1 MQRKGSSRWSR
12 TVLTFAF
19 VVPLACAAGA
29 DERKQLAFDVIERN
43 AQQMTDISDA
53 LFYFGE
59 LGMQEFESTKLL
71 KDTLTAAGFKVELG
85 GADMPTN
92 FWAEYGS
99 GRPKIA
105 IVTEV
110 DALPGGSQTPGT
122 YERKPLVKDG
132 PGHMEGHNTHGGVAS
147 LAAFAVKQVMQRHNI
162 PGTVAISFGP
172 AEEQIA
178 SRPYLVRAGYFKDVD
193 AIIYLHIGEG
203 LTTGY
208 GLQNY
213 AAISSIFT
221 FQGKTAHGAVNP
233 WDGKDAVDAVELM
246 DIGFDKLREHLRP
259 TYRAHRTITAGGIQ
273 PNIIADKG
281 QIWWFVRDAGM
292 PAAKETYDKLLK
304 IAEGAA
310 LMTGTTWEVKYAASA
325 WPQLASRTIAESVQ
339 KNIEMVGMPKWS
351 EQEQQFAKDFQKAAE
366 KPMVGLRTVPTPL
379 GGRTQATSSND
390 NGDVSWVVPAGLV
403 NFPASVPGIG
413 YHEWKAAVTPVSS
426 ISHKGQVTGAK
437 VLAASIIDLM
447 TTPELLQKAR
457 AEFEVEFEEDA
468 VLLAGSTRRQ
478 AGSRAQP
485 RGDGEIPRRDA
496 QVLSGQDAA
505 LQLKGRGARSSRERD
520 QELSGGTNKRPTLPR
535 PTAGKCVTPSSLR
548 GRHLAGHHISPCPI
562 RDRPRQYGFERP

>member
-1 MQRKGSSRWSR
+1 MLLAQKIRRQEGRGGWRQLVERQAAAYRLCSACGRIGRGARGRIAMQAKAHWRIGILSF
-12 TVLTFAF
+12 VLALSTAG
-19 VVPLACAAGA
+19 AAGAA

-162 PGTVAISFGP
+162 AGTVAVSFGP

-193 AIIYLHIGEG
+193 AILYLHIGDA
-203 LTTGY
+203 LATGH
-208 GLQNY
+208 GVQNY
-213 AAISSIFT
+213 AAISSVFT
-221 FQGKTAHGAVNP
+221 FHGKTAHGAVNP

-259 TYRAHRTITAGGIQ
+259 TYRAHRTITFGGIQ
-273 PNIIADKG
+273 HNIIPDKG
-281 QIWWFVRDAGM
+281 QIWWFVRDASM
-292 PAAKETYDKLLK
+292 PAAKETYDKLMK

-310 LMTGTTWEVKYAASA
+310 LMTGTTFDVKYAASA
-325 WPQLASRTIAESVQ
+325 WPQLVSKTLAEAIQ
-339 KNIEMVGMPKWS
+339 KNVDLVGMPTWT
-351 EQEQQFAKDFQKAAE
+351 EEEQQRARDFQKMYD
-366 KPMVGLRTVPTPL
+366 KTVIGLRTAVITL
-379 GGRTQATSSND
+379 GG
-390 NGDVSWVVPAGLV
+390 
-403 NFPASVPGIG
+403 
-413 YHEWKAAVTPVSS
+413 
-426 ISHKGQVTGAK
+426 
-437 VLAASIIDLM
+437 
-447 TTPELLQKAR
+447 
-457 AEFEVEFEEDA
+457 
-468 VLLAGSTRRQ
+468 
-478 AGSRAQP
+478 
-485 RGDGEIPRRDA
+485 
-496 QVLSGQDAA
+496 
-505 LQLKGRGARSSRERD
+505 
-520 QELSGGTNKRPTLPR
+520 
-535 PTAGKCVTPSSLR
+535 
-548 GRHLAGHHISPCPI
+548 
-562 RDRPRQYGFERP
+562 